1 MRDRLLIGLGMVATL
16 VVTGATAFDMER
28 VQATGDTVLLELAP
42 VDPRSLIQGDYMR
55 LRYAAG
61 DVASAA
67 AVDIPNRGDVI
78 LALDDR
84 EVGTFARFDGGE
96 SLGEREHRFDY
107 HLRDGRVDIGTG
119 SWMFQEGTA
128 EVWNEARYGEF
139 RVLPSGRAVLVGLRD
154 AELGALGE
162 PLRTW

>member
-16 VVTGATAFDMER
+16 VVTGATAVDMER
-28 VQATGDTVLLELAP
+28 VRATGDTVLLELAP

-61 DVASAA
+61 DVATEA
-67 AVDIPNRGDVI
+67 AVDIPNRGDVV
-78 LALDDR
+78 LALDERD
-84 EVGTFARFDGGE
+84 VGTFVRFDGGE
-96 SLGEREHRFDY
+96 PLGEREHRFDY
-107 HLRDGRVDIGTG
+107 HLRNERVDIGIG

-139 RVLPSGRAVLVGLRD
+139 RVLPGGRAVLVGLRD
-154 AELGALGE
+154 AELEALGE
-162 PLRTW
+162 PLRAW